1 MDEESPFKES
11 TGELSFSEFKKK
23 ILKPIYL
30 NPKISNDLIGEVNI
44 IQTLL
49 EFSYYD
55 NNLIDEAYTKAI
67 FTLEKVLRV
76 RKKELGLE
84 KKNEPLSNLFNWF
97 YGNNYFE
104 TDDFKEIDQLRLIR
118 NDKVHSTEIKKGSL
132 VYLIN
137 IYSILDLMNDVYEDI
152 SLRKDRQKNKKL
164 FCAQLNNICKDG
176 FIITLKGQPYFGHF
190 ASILFY
196 NNKATSPLLN
206 IRIGRCIVSKI
217 AEVDA
222 DRDNFDLIEWTFT
235 ETELLGTQKNGE
247 IINIKSITNP
257 IHLAQIKKWKD
268 ENPLWSLDIFNS
280 MEKVNYQQKLRE
292 FYSQN

>member
-11 TGELSFSEFKKK
+11 TWKLSFSEFKKK

-30 NPKISNDLIGEVNI
+30 NPKISSNLIGEVNI

-55 NNLIDEAYTKAI
+55 SNLIDEAYTKAI

-84 KKNEPLSNLFNWF
+84 KKNEPLFNLFNWF
-97 YGNNYFE
+97 YENNYFE
-104 TDDFKEIDQLRLIR
+104 SANFKEIDQLRLIR

-164 FCAQLNNICKDG
+164 FCTQLNNVCKDG
-176 FIITLKGQPYFGHF
+176 FIITLQGQPYFGHF
-190 ASILFY
+190 ASILFF
-196 NNKATSPLLN
+196 NNKSCPHELN

-235 ETELLGTQKNGE
+235 ETELIGKQKNGDE
-247 IINIKSITNP
+247 ISIKAITDP
-257 IHLAQIKKWKD
+257 MHIGQIKKWKE
-268 ENPLWSLDIFNS
+268 ENPLWSLDLFNS
-280 MEKVNYQQKLRE
+280 LEKLNYQQKLRE
-292 FYSQN
+292 FYKQK